1 MQKNLLV
8 LIDTN
13 VWVSAFINRNGYPA
27 KVKEAFVNHEFDIAI
42 SPPLLQ
48 ELSDV
53 LRRPRIINLCKIT
66 DEEIDLFIE
75 ILAGTGHKVY
85 LSNDINLCRDDKDN
99 MVLETAVKSGAK
111 YLVTR
116 DDDIKRDPKLIEEM
130 ERCGVKVLPVSKFLD
145 MLSQSEGI

>member
-8 LIDTN
+8 LIDT
-13 VWVSAFINRNGYPA
+13 
-27 KVKEAFVNHEFDIAI
+27 
-42 SPPLLQ
+42 
-48 ELSDV
+48 
-53 LRRPRIINLCKIT
+53 
-66 DEEIDLFIE
+66 
-75 ILAGTGHKVY
+75 KVY

-145 MLSQSEGI
+145 MLSQSA